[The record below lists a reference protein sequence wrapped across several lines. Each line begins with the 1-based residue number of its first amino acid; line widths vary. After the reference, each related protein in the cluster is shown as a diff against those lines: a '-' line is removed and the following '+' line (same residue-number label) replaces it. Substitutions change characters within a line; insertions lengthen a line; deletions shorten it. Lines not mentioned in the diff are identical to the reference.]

1 MSGCYGMD
9 HDLEAIDSRQSGI
22 PGVEFVIRWC
32 RRCGGCAGDIDSGGK
47 TRPGLKMPMKFP
59 TLDPFPAFQDS
70 SIERPRNPVRWTD
83 GPTRVTDVAA
93 LSRPAIGRLVRAMA
107 EDPLYFWEWHRDVE
121 TAALWRGKPPTL
133 ARETATAFMRSRF
146 DIRIADSTR
155 PVRHT

>member
-9 HDLEAIDSRQSGI
+9 HDLEVIDSRQSEV
-22 PGVEFVIRWC
+22 PGVKTVVRWC
-32 RRCGGCAGDIDSGGK
+32 RRCGGCAVDIDSNGK

-83 GPTRVTDVAA
+83 GPARVTDVAA

-107 EDPLYFWEWHRDVE
+107 EDPLYFWEWHRKVE
-121 TAALWRGKPPTL
+121 TAALRSGVSPTM
-133 ARETATAFMRSRF
+133 ARETATAFMWSRF
-146 DIRIADSTR
+146 DIRVADSTR
-155 PVRHT
+155 AGCYT